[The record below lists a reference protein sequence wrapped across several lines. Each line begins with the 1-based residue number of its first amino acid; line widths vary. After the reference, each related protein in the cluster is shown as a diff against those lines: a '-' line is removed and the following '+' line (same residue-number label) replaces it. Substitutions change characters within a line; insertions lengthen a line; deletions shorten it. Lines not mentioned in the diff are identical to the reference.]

1 MTTRNRALAASD
13 LTAVT
18 WSKSSYSD
26 NGLNCVETADLT
38 RTAYGAVAIRDSKA
52 PGGPALLF
60 TARAFTAFVAG
71 VQADGLTAS

>member
-1 MTTRNRALAASD
+1 MTTGNRTLAASD
-13 LTAVT
+13 ITAD
-18 WSKSSYSD
+18 WFRSSYSS
-26 NGLNCVETADLT
+26 NGQNCVETADLT

-71 VQADGLTAS
+71 VKADGPTAS